1 MSAESLISRLDK
13 VKATGSGRWQ
23 AKCPAHLDKGPSLSI
38 RELDDGRIL
47 VHCFAGC
54 SAVDVVESVGLEISD
69 LFPTIETGY
78 FKPVGRPFSA
88 LSALRAVA
96 FEALVVAAAASS
108 LLAGSTVNGSDRAR
122 LILAVSR
129 IQAAVSAVSPKIGTG
144 DRG

>member
-23 AKCPAHLDKGPSLSI
+23 AKCPAHADNGPSLSI

-54 SAVDVVESVGLEISD
+54 SAIDVVESVGLEISD
-69 LFPTIETGY
+69 LFPASETN
-78 FKPVGRPFSA
+78 FSKPERMPFSA

-108 LLAGSTVNGSDRAR
+108 LLAGSTINGSERVR

-129 IQAAVSAVSPKIGTG
+129 IQAAVSAVSPKNGNG
-144 DRG
+144 CRG